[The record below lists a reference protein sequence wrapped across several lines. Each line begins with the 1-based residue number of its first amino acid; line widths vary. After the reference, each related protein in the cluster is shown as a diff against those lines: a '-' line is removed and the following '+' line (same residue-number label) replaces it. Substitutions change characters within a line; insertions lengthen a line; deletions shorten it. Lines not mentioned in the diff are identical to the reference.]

1 MITKENIKEI
11 LVSDIFGFSENAGT
25 YSRHYGPID
34 GGFDLAYNA
43 AFGQFEYP
51 EEVIADRNTTQ
62 DEHQKESFVVFLC
75 VAQLFARGYQPR
87 NLVLEGKNYSGNDK
101 GYCDILVVPD
111 NRNEKYK
118 EDQYLIIE
126 CKTAELA
133 NKDDEFRKHWVKT
146 LRNGDQLFRY
156 FNTYRRAH
164 YLCMYAADY
173 PEYTKEGHKVHRF
186 ENIYHIIS
194 LEDNEEYLQTDSK
207 LRSFKQLREEQG
219 SAEEFFAV
227 WKQTYKQDFNT
238 RGLLEDG
245 IKAFDIGKKSYSLKD
260 LKTVDEYSLEKKYN
274 EFSLILRKHTIS
286 SHENAFDKLINLFIS
301 KIIDE
306 KYNANELTLLWK
318 GAAYDDYFSLQ
329 DRLNEL
335 YRTGMKE
342 FFDDDVTYIENKK
355 IDEAFKFLS
364 SKADE
369 GKRTIKKYFKQL
381 KYFNNNPFAFL
392 DVHNEQLFFQNAVI
406 LKDVIT
412 MLQEIYL
419 TSNKDNQFLGD
430 LFEGYLNKG
439 VHQSEGQFFTP
450 IPIVRFLISSLPIK
464 CLVDNCSSAPRAID
478 YACGAG
484 HFLTEYARQIQP
496 FVLDSIQEELDK
508 IQSEDERNIVIKNK
522 LSNYYRQIVGI
533 EKDYRL
539 SKVSQVAAFMYGMDG
554 IHIHFSDGLADIH
567 DIKDHTFNV
576 LVANPPYAVPGF
588 LETLSEENRN
598 NYNLLEN
605 VSNIEKNKAIE
616 TFFVERASQLLAS
629 GGIATII
636 LPSSIPDNISSRL
649 NISTRELI
657 LENFDIIGIV
667 RLGPNTFGQTGTS
680 TTALFL
686 RRKSIEPDEAGQV
699 RNRVNEWFCGNT
711 DDDDFY
717 NDRKQLDA
725 YIKRMGY
732 SYDDYLALMQSKL
745 TDSFM
750 ATEMAQEYVKALNIH
765 KQGKNSSSTALATEA
780 KKVRDE
786 AQKYVKSRFYKDLTP
801 TGKEEVI
808 SCFTMRFA
816 REIEKEKLYYYLLAA
831 NNPQQVL
838 VVKSPDDKKKEKLFL
853 GYEWS
858 DGKGNEGIHYLN
870 TERFNKSTSD
880 DEEED
885 DTLRQLKGIEGI
897 RTPLFNPLDLSD
909 DSKINSLI
917 RKNYNGEDFDISDE
931 LSEFVEVYSL
941 VDLLDFS
948 RVEFDKQ
955 FKTTAILS
963 YPKLETKYTEKE
975 KLGKVAPFV
984 KDKIAVSV
992 IDTATYVSTENMLQN
1007 RCGVTSYEGTPNI
1020 EKVTAYKQGDI
1031 LISNIRP
1038 YLKKVWM
1045 ATHDGGCSNDVL
1057 VFRNQK
1063 TSAVL
1068 NEYLYYLLSCDLFFD
1083 YMMVGK
1089 TGVKMP
1095 RGDKKMIPNFEIP
1108 LPPKSIQKKIADE
1121 CAEVDKEFRNA
1132 TQKLQASMQELTQYI
1147 NSISGR
1153 KEKLESICSINAD
1166 TIDPTETP
1174 NEEYIYIDIDA
1185 VENGTGRI
1193 CTNKTIIGKNAPS
1206 RARRYARA
1214 NSSIIS
1220 TVRPNLRGFAFVE
1233 QEIEK
1238 SVYSTG
1244 FAVLNSKDTSVIKDK
1259 LIYAQFMYSDA
1270 LMQQMLLA
1278 MPKGQYPS
1286 INKTDIESFEIVI
1299 PDNQQLILEVI
1310 VRYEKEIE
1318 DARSIIES
1326 ASSRKQS
1333 ILDKYLQ

>member
-1 MITKENIKEI
+1 MITKENIKEV
-11 LVSDIFGFSENAGT
+11 LLSEPFCFVEDAGT
-25 YSRHYGPID
+25 FSRHYGTED

-43 AFGQFEYP
+43 SYGRFEYP

-62 DEHQKESFVVFLC
+62 DEHQQESFVVFLC

-101 GYCDILVVPD
+101 GFCDILVVQD
-111 NRNEKYK
+111 NRNNKYK
-118 EDQYLIIE
+118 ENQYLIIE
-126 CKTAELA
+126 CKTADLA
-133 NKDDEFRKHWVKT
+133 LKDDEFRKHWVKT

-173 PEYTKEGHKVHRF
+173 PEYTKDGHKEHRF

-207 LRSFKQLREEQG
+207 LRNFKKLREEQG

-238 RGLLEDG
+238 RGLLEEG
-245 IKAFDIGKKSYSLKD
+245 IKPFEIGNKSYSLTD

-342 FFDDDVTYIENKK
+342 FFDDDVTFIENKK

-369 GKRTIKKYFKQL
+369 GKRTIKKYFRQL

-419 TSNKDNQFLGD
+419 TSNTDNQFLGD

-450 IPIVRFLISSLPIK
+450 IPIVRFLISSLPIQR
-464 CLVDNCSSAPRAID
+464 LVEECGSAPRAID

-484 HFLTEYARQIQP
+484 HFLTEYARQ
-496 FVLDSIQEELDK
+496 VK
-508 IQSEDERNIVIKNK
+508 MVVDERNKDLADENK
-522 LSNYYRQIVGI
+522 IAIAPYFRNIVGI

-554 IHIHFSDGLADIH
+554 IHIHFSDGLANIH
-567 DIKDHTFNV
+567 DVKDHTFNV
-576 LVANPPYAVPGF
+576 LVANPPYAVSGF
-588 LETLSEENRN
+588 LETLSEEERDRF
-598 NYNLLEN
+598 NLTKY
-605 VSNIEKNKAIE
+605 VSNIEKNNAIE
-616 TFFVERASQLLAS
+616 TFFIERASQLLAS
-629 GGIATII
+629 GGVATIV
-636 LPSSIPDNISSRL
+636 LPSSILSKGGIYMR
-649 NISTRELI
+649 TRELI
-657 LENFDIIGIV
+657 LKSFDIISIV
-667 RLGPNTFGQTGTS
+667 CLGPNTFGQTNTS
-680 TTALFL
+680 TVALFL
-686 RRKSIEPDEAGQV
+686 RRKSVEPDVAEQV
-699 RNRVNEWFCGNT
+699 INRVTEWFRGNT

-717 NDRKQLDA
+717 NDHEQLVA

-732 SYDDYLALMQSKL
+732 TYDDYLALMRGEL
-745 TDSFM
+745 TSGFM
-750 ATEMAQEYVKALNIH
+750 ASEMAQEYVKALNIH
-765 KQGKNSSSTALATEA
+765 KQGKNSSSTTLAVEA

-786 AQKYVKSRFYKDLTP
+786 AQSYVKSRAYKDLVP
-801 TGKEEVI
+801 SGREEAI
-808 SCFTMRFA
+808 ARFTLRFIQ
-816 REIEKEKLYYYLLAA
+816 EIEKEKLYFYLLAA

-838 VVKSPDDKKKEKLFL
+838 VVQSPDDKKKEKLFL

-858 DGKGNEGIHYLN
+858 NRKGDEGIHYLN
-870 TERFNKSTSD
+870 TEAAKKSNSD
-880 DEEED
+880 DEEDED
-885 DTLRQLKGIEGI
+885 DTLKQLKGVEGI
-897 RTPLFNPLDLSD
+897 VTPMFNPLDLTD
-909 DSKINSLI
+909 ENKINSLI
-917 RKNYNGEDFDISDE
+917 RKNYNGEDFEVEEE
-931 LSEFVEVYSL
+931 LADVINAYSL
-941 VDLLDFS
+941 TDLLDFS
-948 RVEFDKQ
+948 RVEFDKA
-955 FKTTAILS
+955 FKTTATLS
-963 YPKLETKYTEKE
+963 YPQIVTKYQEKE
-975 KLGKVAPFV
+975 KLGKVAPYV
-984 KDKIAVSV
+984 KDKISISA
-992 IDTATYVSTENMLQN
+992 IDATTYVSTENMLQN
-1007 RCGVTSYEGTPNI
+1007 RCGVTQYEGTPNI
-1020 EKVTAYKQGDI
+1020 DKVTAYKQGDI

-1045 ATHDGGCSNDVL
+1045 AAHDGGCSNDVL

-1063 TSAVL
+1063 PSVVH

-1108 LPPKSIQKKIADE
+1108 LPPKSIQKKIVEE
-1121 CAEVDKEFRNA
+1121 CAIVDKD
-1132 TQKLQASMQELTQYI
+1132 
-1147 NSISGR
+1147 
-1153 KEKLESICSINAD
+1153 LEQNTNLLDKTRREICSLASKFFETTHYASLGSLCDEPMYGANTPARDGDKENDFRYIRVTDIDDDGKLNEEWKTAAEVEDKYVLVEGDMLFARSGATAGKTFMYRSEIGKALYAGYLIKFHPNEDRLLPEFLDLLTRSKNYKAWSVQTRGGTAQPNINAQQ
-1166 TIDPTETP
+1166 
-1174 NEEYIYIDIDA
+1174 
-1185 VENGTGRI
+1185 
-1193 CTNKTIIGKNAPS
+1193 
-1206 RARRYARA
+1206 
-1214 NSSIIS
+1214 
-1220 TVRPNLRGFAFVE
+1220 FASFMIPVVG
-1233 QEIEK
+1233 IEK
-1238 SVYSTG
+1238 QKE
-1244 FAVLNSKDTSVIKDK
+1244 AIKEYRK
-1259 LIYAQFMYSDA
+1259 LRTI
-1270 LMQQMLLA
+1270 L
-1278 MPKGQYPS
+1278 
-1286 INKTDIESFEIVI
+1286 FEAI
-1299 PDNQQLILEVI
+1299 D
-1310 VRYEKEIE
+1310 Y
-1318 DARSIIES
+1318 IES
-1326 ASSRKQS
+1326 ASTRKQF
-1333 ILDKYLQ
+1333 ILDKYLK

>member
-1 MITKENIKEI
+1 MITKENIKEV
-11 LVSDIFGFSENAGT
+11 LLSEPFCFVEDAGT
-25 YSRHYGPID
+25 FSRHYGTED

-43 AFGQFEYP
+43 SYGRFEYP

-62 DEHQKESFVVFLC
+62 DEHQQESFVVFLC

-101 GYCDILVVPD
+101 GFCDILVVQD
-111 NRNEKYK
+111 NRNNKYK
-118 EDQYLIIE
+118 ENQYLIIE
-126 CKTAELA
+126 CKTADLA
-133 NKDDEFRKHWVKT
+133 LKDDEFRKHWVKT

-173 PEYTKEGHKVHRF
+173 PEYTKDGHKEHRF

-207 LRSFKQLREEQG
+207 LRNFKKLREEQG

-238 RGLLEDG
+238 RGLLEEG
-245 IKAFDIGKKSYSLKD
+245 IKPFEIGNKSYSLTD

-274 EFSLILRKHTIS
+274 EFTLILRKHTIS

-342 FFDDDVTYIENKK
+342 FFDDDVTFIENKK

-369 GKRTIKKYFKQL
+369 GKRTIKKYFRQL

-419 TSNKDNQFLGD
+419 TSNTDNQFLGD

-464 CLVDNCSSAPRAID
+464 RLVEECGSAPRAID

-484 HFLTEYARQIQP
+484 HFLTEYARQ
-496 FVLDSIQEELDK
+496 VK
-508 IQSEDERNIVIKNK
+508 MVVDERNKDLAEENKIAITPYFKN
-522 LSNYYRQIVGI
+522 IVGI

-539 SKVSQVAAFMYGMDG
+539 SKVSQVATFMYGMDG

-567 DIKDHTFNV
+567 DVKDHTFNV
-576 LVANPPYAVPGF
+576 LVANPPFAVPGF
-588 LETLSEENRN
+588 LETLSEENRS
-598 NYNLLEN
+598 NYKLLEH

-649 NISTRELI
+649 NMSTRELI
-657 LENFDIIGIV
+657 LKDFEIISIV

-680 TTALFL
+680 TAALFL
-686 RRKSIEPDEAGQV
+686 RRKSIEPDEAEQV
-699 RNRVNEWFCGNT
+699 RNRVNEWFRGNT

-717 NDRKQLDA
+717 NDRELLNA

-732 SYDDYLALMQSKL
+732 NYDDYIALMRGKL
-745 TDSFM
+745 TSDFLV
-750 ATEMAQEYVKALNIH
+750 TEMIHEYVKALNIH
-765 KQGKNSSSTALATEA
+765 KQGKNSSSTALAAEA

-786 AQKYVKSRFYKDLTP
+786 AQKYVKSRAYKDLTP
-801 TGKEEVI
+801 TGKDEAI
-808 SCFTMRFA
+808 TRFTIRFV

-870 TERFNKSTSD
+870 TGTFKKSTSD
-880 DEEED
+880 DEDED

-897 RTPLFNPLDLSD
+897 RTPMFNPLDLTD

-917 RKNYNGEDFDISDE
+917 RKNYNGEYFDIDDE

-963 YPKLETKYTEKE
+963 YPKLETKYSEKE
-975 KLGKVAPFV
+975 KLGKVAPFI
-984 KDKIAVSV
+984 KDKINVSA

-1007 RCGVTSYEGTPNI
+1007 RCGVVPYEGMPNI
-1020 EKVTAYKQGDI
+1020 DKVTAYQKGDI

-1063 TSAVL
+1063 PSVVL

-1108 LPPKSIQKKIADE
+1108 LPPKSIQKKIAEE
-1121 CAEVDKEFRNA
+1121 CAEVDD
-1132 TQKLQASMQELTQYI
+1132 SV
-1147 NSISGR
+1147 
-1153 KEKLESICSINAD
+1153 EKSTIVVSKTRGDICSLADKFFKTSHFVSLGSLCDDPMYGANTPARDGDKENDYRYIRVTDIDDDGKLNDEWKTAAEVESKYILVEGDMLFARSGATAGKTFMYRSEIGKALYAGYLIKFHPNEDRLLPEFLDLLTHSENYKAWSVQTRGGTAQPNINAQQ
-1166 TIDPTETP
+1166 
-1174 NEEYIYIDIDA
+1174 
-1185 VENGTGRI
+1185 
-1193 CTNKTIIGKNAPS
+1193 
-1206 RARRYARA
+1206 
-1214 NSSIIS
+1214 
-1220 TVRPNLRGFAFVE
+1220 FASFMIPVVG
-1233 QEIEK
+1233 IEK
-1238 SVYSTG
+1238 QKE
-1244 FAVLNSKDTSVIKDK
+1244 AIKEYGK
-1259 LIYAQFMYSDA
+1259 LRTI
-1270 LMQQMLLA
+1270 L
-1278 MPKGQYPS
+1278 
-1286 INKTDIESFEIVI
+1286 FEAI
-1299 PDNQQLILEVI
+1299 D
-1310 VRYEKEIE
+1310 Y
-1318 DARSIIES
+1318 IES
-1326 ASSRKQS
+1326 ASTRKQS
-1333 ILDKYLQ
+1333 ILDKYLK

>member
-1 MITKENIKEI
+1 MITKENIREV
-11 LVSDIFGFSENAGT
+11 LLSEPFCFHEDAGT
-25 YSRHYGPID
+25 YSRHYGTED

-43 AFGQFEYP
+43 SFGQFEYP

-87 NLVLEGKNYSGNDK
+87 NIVLEGKNYSGTDK

-133 NKDDEFRKHWVKT
+133 QKDDEFRKHWVKT

-173 PEYTKEGHKVHRF
+173 PEYTKDGHKEHRF

-238 RGLLEDG
+238 RGLLEEG
-245 IKAFDIGKKSYSLKD
+245 IEAFNIGNKSYSLTD

-274 EFSLILRKHTIS
+274 EFTLILRKHTIS

-342 FFDDDVTYIENKK
+342 FFDDDVTFIENKK

-369 GKRTIKKYFKQL
+369 GKRTIKKYFRQL

-419 TSNKDNQFLGD
+419 TSNTDNQFLGD

-450 IPIVRFLISSLPIK
+450 IPIVRFLISSLPIQR
-464 CLVDNCSSAPRAID
+464 LVEECGSAPRAID

-484 HFLTEYARQIQP
+484 HFLTEYARQ
-496 FVLDSIQEELDK
+496 VK
-508 IQSEDERNIVIKNK
+508 MVVDERNKDLAEENKIAIAPYFKN
-522 LSNYYRQIVGI
+522 IVGI

-567 DIKDHTFNV
+567 DVKDNTFNV
-576 LVANPPYAVPGF
+576 LVANPPYAVSGF
-588 LETLSEENRN
+588 LETLSEEERERFSLTK
-598 NYNLLEN
+598 Y
-605 VSNIEKNKAIE
+605 VSNIEKNNAIE
-616 TFFVERASQLLAS
+616 TFFIERASQLLAS
-629 GGIATII
+629 GGVATIV
-636 LPSSIPDNISSRL
+636 LPSSILSKGGIYMR
-649 NISTRELI
+649 TRELI
-657 LENFDIIGIV
+657 LKNFDIVSIV
-667 RLGPNTFGQTGTS
+667 CLGPNTFGQTNTS
-680 TTALFL
+680 TVALFL
-686 RRKSIEPDEAGQV
+686 RRKSIEPDVAEQV
-699 RNRVNEWFCGNT
+699 NNRVNEWFRGNT

-717 NDRKQLDA
+717 NDREQLDA

-732 SYDDYLALMQSKL
+732 TYDDYLALMRGEL
-745 TDSFM
+745 TSGFM
-750 ATEMAQEYVKALNIH
+750 ASEMAQEYVKALNIH
-765 KQGKNSSSTALATEA
+765 KQGKNSSSTTLAVEA

-786 AQKYVKSRFYKDLTP
+786 AQSYVKSRAYKELVP
-801 TGKEEVI
+801 SGREEAI
-808 SCFTMRFA
+808 ARFTLHFIQ
-816 REIEKEKLYYYLLAA
+816 EIEKEKLYYYLIAD

-838 VVKSPDDKKKEKLFL
+838 VVQSPDDKKKEKLFL

-858 DGKGNEGIHYLN
+858 NRKGDEGIHYLN
-870 TERFNKSTSD
+870 TEAAKKSNSD
-880 DEEED
+880 DEEDED
-885 DTLRQLKGIEGI
+885 DTLKQLKGVEGI
-897 RTPLFNPLDLSD
+897 VTPMFNPLDLTD
-909 DSKINSLI
+909 ESKINSLI
-917 RKNYNGEDFDISDE
+917 RKNYNGEDFEVEEE
-931 LSEFVEVYSL
+931 LTEVVNAYSFT
-941 VDLLDFS
+941 DLLDFS
-948 RVEFDKQ
+948 RVEFDKA
-955 FKTTAILS
+955 FKTTATLS
-963 YPKLETKYTEKE
+963 YPQIETKYQEKE
-975 KLGKVAPFV
+975 KLGKVAPYV
-984 KDKIAVSV
+984 KDKISISA
-992 IDTATYVSTENMLQN
+992 IDATAYVSTENMLQN
-1007 RCGVTSYEGTPNI
+1007 RCGVAPYEGTPNI
-1020 EKVTAYKQGDI
+1020 DKVTEYKEGDI

-1045 ATHDGGCSNDVL
+1045 ATHGGGCSNDVL

-1063 TSAVL
+1063 PSAIL

-1108 LPPKSIQKKIADE
+1108 LPPKSIQKKIAEE

-1132 TQKLQASMQELTQYI
+1132 AQKLQASIQELTLYI

-1153 KEKLESICSINAD
+1153 KEKLENICSINAD
-1166 TIDPTETP
+1166 AIDPTETP
-1174 NEEYIYIDIDA
+1174 NQEYTYIDIDA
-1185 VENGTGRI
+1185 VENGTGIIR
-1193 CTNKTIIGKNAPS
+1193 TNKSIIGKNAPS

-1214 NSSIIS
+1214 NSTIIS

-1244 FAVLNSKDTSVIKDK
+1244 FAILNSKDTSVIKDK
-1259 LIYAQFMYSDA
+1259 LIYAQFMYSDE
-1270 LMQQMLLA
+1270 LMQQMLVA

-1286 INKTDIESFEIVI
+1286 INKADMESFEIVI
-1299 PDNQQLILEVI
+1299 PDGQEHILEVI
-1310 VRYEKEIE
+1310 ASHEEAIKE
-1318 DARSIIES
+1318 ARAIIES

-1333 ILDKYLQ
+1333 ILDKYLK

>member
-11 LVSDIFGFSENAGT
+11 LLSEPFCFAEEAGL
-25 YSRHYGPID
+25 YSRHYGPED

-43 AFGQFEYP
+43 FFGRFEYP

-87 NLVLEGKNYSGNDK
+87 NLVLEGKNYSGTDK
-101 GYCDILVVPD
+101 GYCDILVVQD
-111 NRNEKYK
+111 NRNDKYK

-126 CKTAELA
+126 CKTADLA
-133 NKDDEFRKHWVKT
+133 QKDDEFRKHWVKT

-156 FNTYRRAH
+156 FNTYRKAK
-164 YLCMYAADY
+164 YLCLFAADF
-173 PEYTKEGHKVHRF
+173 PEYTKNGHKEHRF

-207 LRSFKQLREEQG
+207 LRNFKKLREEQG

-238 RGLLEDG
+238 RGLLEEG
-245 IKAFDIGKKSYSLKD
+245 IKPFEIGNKSYSLSD

-342 FFDDDVTYIENKK
+342 FFNDDVTFIENKK

-369 GKRTIKKYFKQL
+369 GKRTIKKYFREL

-419 TSNKDNQFLGD
+419 TSNKDDQFLGD

-464 CLVDNCSSAPRAID
+464 CIVEKCGSVPRAID

-496 FVLDSIQEELDK
+496 FVLASIQEELKK
-508 IQSEDERNIVIKNK
+508 IQSEEERKIVIKNK

-567 DIKDHTFNV
+567 DVKDHTFNV
-576 LVANPPYAVPGF
+576 LVANPPYAVSGF
-588 LETLSEENRN
+588 LETLSEEERERF
-598 NYNLLEN
+598 NLTKY
-605 VSNIEKNKAIE
+605 VSNIEKNNAIE
-616 TFFVERASQLLAS
+616 TFFIERASQMLAS
-629 GGIATII
+629 GGVATIV
-636 LPSSIPDNISSRL
+636 LPSSILSKGGIYMR
-649 NISTRELI
+649 TRELI
-657 LENFDIIGIV
+657 LKCFDIVSIV
-667 RLGPNTFGQTGTS
+667 CLGPNTFGQTNTS
-680 TTALFL
+680 TVALFL
-686 RRKSIEPDEAGQV
+686 RRKSIEPDEAEQV
-699 RNRVNEWFCGNT
+699 SNRVNEWFRGNT

-717 NDRKQLDA
+717 NDREQLDA

-732 SYDDYLALMQSKL
+732 IREDYLALMRGEL
-745 TDSFM
+745 TSGFM

-765 KQGKNSSSTALATEA
+765 KQGKNSSSTALAVEA
-780 KKVRDE
+780 KKKRDE
-786 AQKYVKSRFYKDLTP
+786 AQSYVKSRAYKDLTP
-801 TGKEEVI
+801 ASREEKI
-808 SCFTMRFA
+808 TSFTVSFIQ
-816 REIEKEKLYYYLLAA
+816 EIEKEKLYYYLIAA

-838 VVKSPDDKKKEKLFL
+838 VVQSPDDKKKEKLFL

-858 DGKGNEGIHYLN
+858 NRKGDEGIHYLN
-870 TERFNKSTSD
+870 TEVAKKSNSD
-880 DEEED
+880 DEEDED
-885 DTLRQLKGIEGI
+885 DTLKQLKGVEGI
-897 RTPLFNPLDLSD
+897 VTPMFNPLDLTD
-909 DSKINSLI
+909 DSKINTLI
-917 RKNYNGEDFDISDE
+917 RKNYNGEDFEIEEE
-931 LSEFVEVYSL
+931 LESL
-941 VDLLDFS
+941 VHSYDLTDMLDFS
-948 RVEFDKQ
+948 RVEFDKTI
-955 FKTTAILS
+955 KTSVAF
-963 YPKLETKYTEKE
+963 KLEFESKYDLVPLKKIVQLNPSKTEVKNLTDDTQVSFVDMPSVCE
-975 KLGKVAPFV
+975 KGYIAEKVDKPYSEVKAGGYTYFAEDDLIIAKITPCMENGKCAIATGLTN
-984 KDKIAVSV
+984 KIAFGSSEFHVF
-992 IDTATYVSTENMLQN
+992 
-1007 RCGVTSYEGTPNI
+1007 RCS
-1020 EKVTAYKQGDI
+1020 KDI
-1031 LISNIRP
+1031 LNS
-1038 YLKKVWM
+1038 YLFALLNTDKVR
-1045 ATHDGGCSNDVL
+1045 ACA
-1057 VFRNQK
+1057 QK
-1063 TSAVL
+1063 
-1068 NEYLYYLLSCDLFFD
+1068 N
-1083 YMMVGK
+1083 M
-1089 TGVKMP
+1089 TGSSGHRRVP
-1095 RGDKKMIPNFEIP
+1095 ESFYSSLEIP
-1108 LPPKSIQKKIADE
+1108 LPEISIQKTIAKE
-1121 CAEVDKEFRNA
+1121 CAEVDKEQLSAFGKIA
-1132 TQKLQASMQELTQYI
+1132 ELEASIKKEFELSLKENTRVVRVSDICDMRAGKFVPASEIREVPDSVYKYPCYGG
-1147 NSISGR
+1147 NGLRGYTHTKTNDTDSI
-1153 KEKLESICSINAD
+1153 
-1166 TIDPTETP
+1166 
-1174 NEEYIYIDIDA
+1174 
-1185 VENGTGRI
+1185 
-1193 CTNKTIIGKNAPS
+1193 IIGRQGALCGNVCVAQGEFHATEHAVVVYPKDVVD
-1206 RARRYARA
+1206 A
-1214 NSSIIS
+1214 NWLKFLLIEM
-1220 TVRPNLRGFAFVE
+1220 NLN
-1233 QEIEK
+1233 Q
-1238 SVYSTG
+1238 YSTG
-1244 FAVLNSKDTSVIKDK
+1244 RAQPGLSVQTILDIKTKIPTSKDKQK
-1259 LIYAQFMYSDA
+1259 
-1270 LMQQMLLA
+1270 
-1278 MPKGQYPS
+1278 
-1286 INKTDIESFEIVI
+1286 IVA
-1299 PDNQQLILEVI
+1299 DRLCG
-1310 VRYEKEIE
+1310 YEKAIE

-1326 ASSRKQS
+1326 ASTRKQS
-1333 ILDKYLQ
+1333 ILDKYLK

>member
-1 MITKENIKEI
+1 MITKENIREV
-11 LVSDIFGFSENAGT
+11 LLSEPFCFHEDAGT
-25 YSRHYGPID
+25 YSRHYGTED

-43 AFGQFEYP
+43 SFGQFEYP

-87 NLVLEGKNYSGNDK
+87 NIVLEGKNYSGTDK

-133 NKDDEFRKHWVKT
+133 QKDDEFRKHWVKT

-173 PEYTKEGHKVHRF
+173 PEYTKDGHKEHRF

-238 RGLLEDG
+238 RGLLEEG
-245 IKAFDIGKKSYSLKD
+245 IEAFNIGNKSYSLTD

-274 EFSLILRKHTIS
+274 EFTLILRKHTIS

-342 FFDDDVTYIENKK
+342 FFDDDVTFIENKK

-369 GKRTIKKYFKQL
+369 GKRTIKKYFRQL

-419 TSNKDNQFLGD
+419 TSNTDNQFLGD

-450 IPIVRFLISSLPIK
+450 IPIVRFLISSLPIQR
-464 CLVDNCSSAPRAID
+464 LVEECGSAPRAID

-484 HFLTEYARQIQP
+484 HFLTEYARQ
-496 FVLDSIQEELDK
+496 VK
-508 IQSEDERNIVIKNK
+508 MVVDERNKDLAEENKIAIAPYFKN
-522 LSNYYRQIVGI
+522 IVGI

-567 DIKDHTFNV
+567 DVKDNTFNV
-576 LVANPPYAVPGF
+576 LVANPPYAVSGF
-588 LETLSEENRN
+588 LETLSEEERERFSLTK
-598 NYNLLEN
+598 Y
-605 VSNIEKNKAIE
+605 VSNIEKNNAIE
-616 TFFVERASQLLAS
+616 TFFIERASQLLAS
-629 GGIATII
+629 GGVATIV
-636 LPSSIPDNISSRL
+636 LPSSILSKGGIYMR
-649 NISTRELI
+649 TRELI
-657 LENFDIIGIV
+657 LKNFDIVSIV
-667 RLGPNTFGQTGTS
+667 CLGPNTFGQTNTS
-680 TTALFL
+680 TVALFL
-686 RRKSIEPDEAGQV
+686 RRKSIEPDVAEQV
-699 RNRVNEWFCGNT
+699 NNRVNEWFRGNT

-717 NDRKQLDA
+717 NDREQLDA

-732 SYDDYLALMQSKL
+732 TYDDYLALMRGEL
-745 TDSFM
+745 TSGFM
-750 ATEMAQEYVKALNIH
+750 ASEIAQEYVKALNIH
-765 KQGKNSSSTALATEA
+765 KQGKNSSSTALAVEA
-780 KKVRDE
+780 KKLRDE
-786 AQKYVKSRFYKDLTP
+786 AQSYVKSRAYKDLVP
-801 TGKEEVI
+801 SGREEAI
-808 SCFTMRFA
+808 ARFTSRFIQ
-816 REIEKEKLYYYLLAA
+816 EIEKEKLYYYLLAA

-838 VVKSPDDKKKEKLFL
+838 VVQSPDDKKKEKLFL

-858 DGKGNEGIHYLN
+858 NRKGDEGIHYLN
-870 TERFNKSTSD
+870 TEVAKKSNYD
-880 DEEED
+880 DEEDED
-885 DTLRQLKGIEGI
+885 DTLKQLKGVEGI
-897 RTPLFNPLDLSD
+897 VTPMFNPLDLAD

-917 RKNYNGEDFDISDE
+917 RKNYNGEDFEVEEELADI
-931 LSEFVEVYSL
+931 VNAYSL
-941 VDLLDFS
+941 TDLLDFS
-948 RVEFDKQ
+948 RVEFDKA
-955 FKTTAILS
+955 FKTTATLS
-963 YPKLETKYTEKE
+963 YPQIETKYQEKE
-975 KLGKVAPFV
+975 KLGKVAPYV
-984 KDKIAVSV
+984 KDKISISA
-992 IDTATYVSTENMLQN
+992 IDATAYVSTENMLQN
-1007 RCGVTSYEGTPNI
+1007 RCGVAPYEGTPNI
-1020 EKVTAYKQGDI
+1020 DKVTEYKEGDI

-1045 ATHDGGCSNDVL
+1045 ATHGGGCSNDVL

-1063 TSAVL
+1063 PSAIL

-1108 LPPKSIQKKIADE
+1108 LPPKSIQKKIAEE

-1132 TQKLQASMQELTQYI
+1132 AQKLQASIQELTLYI

-1153 KEKLESICSINAD
+1153 KEKLENICSINAD
-1166 TIDPTETP
+1166 AIDPTETP
-1174 NEEYIYIDIDA
+1174 NQEYTYIDIDA
-1185 VENGTGRI
+1185 VENGTGIIR
-1193 CTNKTIIGKNAPS
+1193 TNKSIIGKNAPS

-1214 NSSIIS
+1214 NSTIIS

-1244 FAVLNSKDTSVIKDK
+1244 FAILNSKDTSVIKDK
-1259 LIYAQFMYSDA
+1259 LIYAQFMYSDE
-1270 LMQQMLLA
+1270 LMQQMFVA

-1286 INKTDIESFEIVI
+1286 INKADMESFEIVI
-1299 PDNQQLILEVI
+1299 PDGQEHILEVI
-1310 VRYEKEIE
+1310 ASHEEAIKE
-1318 DARSIIES
+1318 ARAIIES

-1333 ILDKYLQ
+1333 ILDKYLK

>member
-1 MITKENIKEI
+1 MITRENIREV
-11 LVSDIFGFSENAGT
+11 LLSEPFCFVEDAGT
-25 YSRHYGPID
+25 FSRHYGPED
-34 GGFDLAYNA
+34 GGFNLAYNS

-75 VAQLFARGYQPR
+75 VAQLFACGYQPR
-87 NLVLEGKNYSGNDK
+87 NIVLEGKNYSGTDK

-111 NRNEKYK
+111 NRNEKFK

-126 CKTAELA
+126 CKTADLA
-133 NKDDEFRKHWVKT
+133 QKDDEFRKHWVKT

-173 PEYTKEGHKVHRF
+173 PEYTKDGHKEHRF

-207 LRSFKQLREEQG
+207 LRNFKQLREEQG

-238 RGLLEDG
+238 RGLLEEG
-245 IKAFDIGKKSYSLKD
+245 IKPFEIGNKSYSLTD

-274 EFSLILRKHTIS
+274 EFTLILRKHTIS

-342 FFDDDVTYIENKK
+342 FFDDDVTFIENKK

-369 GKRTIKKYFKQL
+369 GKRTIKKYFREL

-419 TSNKDNQFLGD
+419 TSNTDNQFLGD

-464 CLVDNCSSAPRAID
+464 RLVEECGSAPRAID

-484 HFLTEYARQIQP
+484 HFLTEYARQVKMVI
-496 FVLDSIQEELDK
+496 
-508 IQSEDERNIVIKNK
+508 DERNKDLVEDNKIAIAPYFKN
-522 LSNYYRQIVGI
+522 IVGI

-567 DIKDHTFNV
+567 GVKDHTFNV
-576 LVANPPYAVPGF
+576 LVANPPYAVSGF
-588 LETLSEENRN
+588 LETLSEEERERFSLTK
-598 NYNLLEN
+598 Y
-605 VSNIEKNKAIE
+605 VSNIEKNNAIE
-616 TFFVERASQLLAS
+616 TFFIERASQLLAS
-629 GGIATII
+629 GGVATIV
-636 LPSSIPDNISSRL
+636 LPSSILSKGGIYMR
-649 NISTRELI
+649 TRELI
-657 LENFDIIGIV
+657 LKNFDVVSIV
-667 RLGPNTFGQTGTS
+667 CLGPNTFGQTNTS
-680 TTALFL
+680 TVALFL
-686 RRKSIEPDEAGQV
+686 RRKSIEPDVAEQV
-699 RNRVNEWFCGNT
+699 SNRVNEWFRGNT
-711 DDDDFY
+711 NDDDFY
-717 NDRKQLDA
+717 NDREQLEA

-732 SYDDYLALMQSKL
+732 TYDDYMALMRGEL
-745 TDSFM
+745 TTGFM

-765 KQGKNSSSTALATEA
+765 KQGKNSSSTSLPIEA
-780 KKVRDE
+780 KKVRDD
-786 AQKYVKSRFYKDLTP
+786 AQSYVKSRAYKDLVP
-801 TGKEEVI
+801 AGREEAI
-808 SCFTMRFA
+808 ARFTLRFIQ
-816 REIEKEKLYYYLLAA
+816 EIEKEKLYYYLLAA

-838 VVKSPDDKKKEKLFL
+838 VVQSPDDKKKEKLFL

-858 DGKGNEGIHYLN
+858 KAKGKEGIHYLN
-870 TERFNKSTSD
+870 TETAKKSNSD
-880 DEEED
+880 DEEDED
-885 DTLRQLKGIEGI
+885 DTLKQLKGVEGI
-897 RTPLFNPLDLSD
+897 VTPMFNPLDLTD

-917 RKNYNGEDFDISDE
+917 RKNYNGEDFEVEEE
-931 LSEFVEVYSL
+931 LADVVNAYSL
-941 VDLLDFS
+941 TDLLDFS
-948 RVEFDKQ
+948 RVEFDKA
-955 FKTTAILS
+955 FKTTATLS
-963 YPKLETKYTEKE
+963 YPQIETKYQEKE
-975 KLGKVAPFV
+975 KLGKVAPYV
-984 KDKIAVSV
+984 KDKISISA
-992 IDTATYVSTENMLQN
+992 IDATTYVSTENMLQN
-1007 RCGVTSYEGTPNI
+1007 CCGVTPYEGTPNLD
-1020 EKVTAYKQGDI
+1020 KVTAYKQGDI

-1063 TSAVL
+1063 PFDVL
-1068 NEYLYYLLSCDLFFD
+1068 NEYLYYLLSCDLFFE
-1083 YMMVGK
+1083 YMMIGK

-1108 LPPKSIQKKIADE
+1108 LPPKSIQQKIAGE
-1121 CAEVDKEFRNA
+1121 CAKVDMESIQAKNCIRNNQRAIVNLYEEIEARSIPSKTIGKLCDLNPSKSELYIYDENLKVSFVEMSSLSNDGYISSKVDKSLSEVKKGSYTYFAENDLIFA
-1132 TQKLQASMQELTQYI
+1132 KI
-1147 NSISGR
+1147 
-1153 KEKLESICSINAD
+1153 
-1166 TIDPTETP
+1166 TP
-1174 NEEYIYIDIDA
+1174 CM
-1185 VENGTGRI
+1185 ENGKCAIAKGL
-1193 CTNKTIIGKNAPS
+1193 TNKIAFGSSEFHVFRCHEEILPAYLFGFLNREKIRNEAVKQMTGS
-1206 RARRYARA
+1206 SGHRR
-1214 NSSIIS
+1214 
-1220 TVRPNLRGFAFVE
+1220 VPMDF
-1233 QEIEK
+1233 
-1238 SVYSTG
+1238 
-1244 FAVLNSKDTSVIKDK
+1244 
-1259 LIYAQFMYSDA
+1259 
-1270 LMQQMLLA
+1270 
-1278 MPKGQYPS
+1278 
-1286 INKTDIESFEIVI
+1286 
-1299 PDNQQLILEVI
+1299 
-1310 VRYEKEIE
+1310 YEKMLIPLLTIEEQKDIVSKVEDLQKEIIQ
-1318 DARSIIES
+1318 ARIIIES
-1326 ASSRKQS
+1326 ASTRKQS
-1333 ILDKYLQ
+1333 ILDKYLK